1 MNETKRGERELDR
14 LIFFSDA
21 VFAIVMTLLVLEI
34 RVPEVPP
41 SLAAAEVP
49 IKVLAL
55 GPKFFSYVLSFLVIG
70 TYWIAHHQTFR
81 YVQSYDRRLLW
92 LNLLFLLSI
101 SFIPFPTTLL
111 GEYGQLRFTVIFYAA
126 SVGLARLLLALEWL
140 YIIKSPIRTA
150 DDLDQRLARF
160 HLLRSLA
167 IPAVFVVSIGIS
179 FLSVPLAIASWVL
192 MFLADAL
199 AWRLQRRR
207 LRSSA

>member
-1 MNETKRGERELDR
+1 MPEESSSRELDR

-21 VFAIVMTLLVLEI
+21 VFAIVMTLLILDI
-34 RVPEVPP
+34 RVPDVPSDAAAQEVPG
-41 SLAAAEVP
+41 LVFE
-49 IKVLAL
+49 LW
-55 GPKFFSYVLSFLVIG
+55 PKIFSYVLSFLVIG

-140 YIIKSPIRTA
+140 YIIKGPIRTA